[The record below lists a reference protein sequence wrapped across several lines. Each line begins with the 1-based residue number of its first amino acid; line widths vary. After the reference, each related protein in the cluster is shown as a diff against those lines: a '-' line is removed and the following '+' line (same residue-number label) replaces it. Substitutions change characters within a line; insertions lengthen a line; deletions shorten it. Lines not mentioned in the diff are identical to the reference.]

1 MNIPE
6 HPVFKRRE
14 SDLYVE
20 AHVNAVEAMLGTQL
34 RVPTLY
40 GDTMLDVP
48 SGTQPGTQF
57 RIKGKGLPRLNSSGK
72 GDEYAVLRVYVPK
85 SLTGRQKDLLKQL
98 QREGKLQ

>member
-1 MNIPE
+1 M
-6 HPVFKRRE
+6 FKRRE

-20 AHVNAVEAMLGTQL
+20 AHVNAVDAMLGTQL

-57 RIKGKGLPRLNSSGK
+57 KIKGKGLPRLNSFGK
-72 GDEYAVLRVYVPK
+72 GDEYAVVRVDVPK
-85 SLTGRQKDLLKQL
+85 SLNGKQKDLLRQL